1 MEVTIIMTTG
11 QLEEKLKSGAASNP
25 DPAERL
31 RFAAEEL
38 ALFFEVRPHEVGI
51 FKVNPNK
58 HEIVFIWPQGMT
70 GYGHIPLNAINSL
83 VAKTAN
89 DRTAALDNSFA
100 GSRHLF
106 IFEHMLAEKSDR
118 IPLQKIM
125 SAPIIK
131 GDEVLGVLQIS
142 RKAPTVTEA
151 GADFTS
157 QDLDNLKAISTMI
170 ANYIA

>member
-1 MEVTIIMTTG
+1 MTTG
-11 QLEEKLKSGAASNP
+11 KLEERLKDKTASIS

-31 RFAAEEL
+31 KSVAEEL
-38 ALFFEVRPHEVGI
+38 ALFFAVHTHEVGL
-51 FKVNPNK
+51 FKVNHKK

-70 GYGHIPLNAINSL
+70 SFGHIPLNAINSL

-89 DRTAALDNSFA
+89 ERSSTLDNKFS

-131 GDEVLGVLQIS
+131 KDEVVGVLQIS
-142 RKAPTVTEA
+142 RKAASLPEA
-151 GADFTS
+151 GADFTP
-157 QDLDNLKAISTMI
+157 QNLESLGIISSMLADFI
-170 ANYIA
+170 

>member
-1 MEVTIIMTTG
+1 MGGVDFMTTG
-11 QLEEKLKSGAASNP
+11 QLEEKLKNGAASII

-38 ALFFEVRPHEVGI
+38 ALFFAVRTHEIGI
-51 FKVNPNK
+51 FRVNPNK
-58 HEIVFIWPQGMT
+58 HEIVFLWPQGMT

-89 DRTAALDNSFA
+89 DRAATLDNLFA

-125 SAPIIK
+125 SAPIID
-131 GDEVLGVLQIS
+131 GDEVWGVLQIS
-142 RKAPTVTEA
+142 RKAPSLTEA

-157 QDLDNLKAISTMI
+157 RDIEDLKAITTMI
-170 ANYIA
+170 ANYLV

>member
-1 MEVTIIMTTG
+1 MTTG
-11 QLEEKLKSGAASNP
+11 QLEEKLKNSAASII

-38 ALFFEVRPHEVGI
+38 ALFFAVRTHEVGI
-51 FKVNPNK
+51 FRVNPKK

-70 GYGHIPLNAINSL
+70 SYGHIPLNAVNSL
-83 VAKTAN
+83 VSKTAN
-89 DRTAALDNSFA
+89 DRAATLDNSFA

-125 SAPIIK
+125 SAPISN
-131 GDEVLGVLQIS
+131 GDEVWGVLQIS
-142 RKAPTVTEA
+142 RKAPSLAEA
-151 GADFTS
+151 GADFTPA
-157 QDLDNLKAISTMI
+157 DLEALNAISTMI
-170 ANYIA
+170 SNYLT

>member
-1 MEVTIIMTTG
+1 MTTG
-11 QLEEKLKSGAASNP
+11 QLEEKLKNGTASLT

-38 ALFFEVRPHEVGI
+38 ALFFAVRIHEVGI
-51 FKVNPNK
+51 FKVNPSK

-89 DRTAALDNSFA
+89 DRAATLDNSFA
-100 GSRHLF
+100 SSRHLF

-125 SAPIIK
+125 SAPIID

-142 RKAPTVTEA
+142 RKAPSLTEA
-151 GADFTS
+151 GVDFTPR
-157 QDLDNLKAISTMI
+157 DIEDLKAISTMI
-170 ANYIA
+170 ANYLV